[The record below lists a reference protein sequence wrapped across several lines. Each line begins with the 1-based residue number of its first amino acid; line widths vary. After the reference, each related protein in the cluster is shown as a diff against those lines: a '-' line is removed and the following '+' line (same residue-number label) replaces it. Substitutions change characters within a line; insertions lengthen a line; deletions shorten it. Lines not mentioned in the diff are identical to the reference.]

1 VFERTPLGGGNIM
14 AWPFGGS
21 ADKDL
26 DEDASLTEDRLK
38 IMANIAIEQVPLPEE
53 GELGEEDAWTISP
66 GPTKARLNSIGSVPS
81 VAASL
86 APTPAAP
93 VNTTVDTSGLERL
106 ISSRLDMVEDV
117 LRMVEVRLEQPS
129 EAAASGESDQGVD
142 VEEAALS
149 GDTIVTAS
157 GEVIP
162 VSGNDRLKE
171 VDEAPL
177 VELYEAQALAANPF
191 LHAPS
196 RGATADA
203 NSVGAPTVSALL
215 LDHMSGMAAV
225 SFTQKAMASG
235 MLSDEEGRSVMA
247 IVQLAEPGETEAAL
261 DDHLPHKELLT
272 FSSLVSSWRSVR
284 SLRGEV

>member
-1 VFERTPLGGGNIM
+1 M
-14 AWPFGGS
+14 AWPFGNS
-21 ADKDL
+21 ANEDI
-26 DEDASLTEDRLK
+26 DEDAALTEDRLK

-86 APTPAAP
+86 APAPATP
-93 VNTTVDTSGLERL
+93 VNATVDTSGLERM

-117 LRMVEVRLEQPS
+117 LRNVEVRLETPS
-129 EAAASGESDQGVD
+129 AAPAAEGEASEDGEDPT
-142 VEEAALS
+142 ALD
-149 GDTIVTAS
+149 GDMIVTAS
-157 GEVIP
+157 GEVIS
-162 VSGNDRLKE
+162 VTGNDRLKE

-196 RGATADA
+196 HGATTAG

-215 LDHMSGMAAV
+215 LDNMSGMAAV
-225 SFTQKAMASG
+225 SFTQKAMSSG
-235 MLSDEEGRSVMA
+235 MLNDEEGRSVLA
-247 IVQLAEPGETEAAL
+247 IVQLAAPGEAEAAL
-261 DDHLPHKELLT
+261 DDHLPHKDLLT
-272 FSSLVSSWRSVR
+272 FSSLVSSWRSVS
-284 SLRGEV
+284 SLRGGA

>member
-1 VFERTPLGGGNIM
+1 M

-21 ADKDL
+21 AGNDR
-26 DEDASLTEDRLK
+26 DADAELAEERLK
-38 IMANIAIEQVPLPEE
+38 IMANVAIEQVPLPEQ
-53 GELGEEDAWTISP
+53 GELSEEDAWTISP
-66 GPTKARLNSIGSVPS
+66 GPTRARLNSIGSVPS
-81 VAASL
+81 VAATL
-86 APTPAAP
+86 APAAP
-93 VNTTVDTSGLERL
+93 VNAQVDTSGLERM

-117 LRMVEVRLEQPS
+117 LRMVEVRLEQPP
-129 EAAASGESDQGVD
+129 EEGTSGESDEGVD
-142 VEEAALS
+142 VEDAALS

-196 RGATADA
+196 RGATANA

-284 SLRGEV
+284 TLRGEV

>member
-1 VFERTPLGGGNIM
+1 M
-14 AWPFGGS
+14 AWPFGNS
-21 ADKDL
+21 ANEDI
-26 DEDASLTEDRLK
+26 DEDAALTEDRLK

-86 APTPAAP
+86 APAP
-93 VNTTVDTSGLERL
+93 VSPVNATVDTSGLERM

-117 LRMVEVRLEQPS
+117 LRNVEVRLETPS
-129 EAAASGESDQGVD
+129 
-142 VEEAALS
+142 AALAAEGEAS
-149 GDTIVTAS
+149 EDGDDPTALDGDMIVTAS
-157 GEVIP
+157 GEVIS
-162 VSGNDRLKE
+162 VTGNDRLKE

-196 RGATADA
+196 HGATTAG

-215 LDHMSGMAAV
+215 LDNMSGMAAV
-225 SFTQKAMASG
+225 SFTQKAMSSG
-235 MLSDEEGRSVMA
+235 MLNDEEGRSVLA
-247 IVQLAEPGETEAAL
+247 IVQLAAPGEAAAAL
-261 DDHLPHKELLT
+261 DDHLPHKDLLT
-272 FSSLVSSWRSVR
+272 FSSLVSSWRSVS
-284 SLRGEV
+284 SLRGGA

>member
-1 VFERTPLGGGNIM
+1 MCALRGGIIM
-14 AWPFGGS
+14 AWPFGNS
-21 ADKDL
+21 AQKDQG
-26 DEDASLTEDRLK
+26 EDASLTEDRLK

-86 APTPAAP
+86 APAPAAP

-117 LRMVEVRLEQPS
+117 LRMVEVRLEQAPEEGTS
-129 EAAASGESDQGVD
+129 DESDEGVD
-142 VEEAALS
+142 VEDAALS

-196 RGATADA
+196 RGATANA

-284 SLRGEV
+284 TLRGEV

>member
-1 VFERTPLGGGNIM
+1 M
-14 AWPFGGS
+14 ASPFGNS
-21 ADKDL
+21 ANEDI
-26 DEDASLTEDRLK
+26 DEDAALTEDRLK

-86 APTPAAP
+86 APAPASP
-93 VNTTVDTSGLERL
+93 VNATVDTSGLERM

-117 LRMVEVRLEQPS
+117 LRNVEVRLETPS
-129 EAAASGESDQGVD
+129 AAPAAEGEASENGEDPT
-142 VEEAALS
+142 ALD
-149 GDTIVTAS
+149 GDMIVTAS
-157 GEVIP
+157 GEVIS
-162 VSGNDRLKE
+162 VTGNDRLKE

-196 RGATADA
+196 HGATTAG

-215 LDHMSGMAAV
+215 LDNMSGMAAV
-225 SFTQKAMASG
+225 SFTQKAMSSG
-235 MLSDEEGRSVMA
+235 MLNDEEGRSVLA
-247 IVQLAEPGETEAAL
+247 IVQLAAPGEAEAAL
-261 DDHLPHKELLT
+261 DDHLPHKDLLT
-272 FSSLVSSWRSVR
+272 FSSLVSSWRSVS
-284 SLRGEV
+284 SLRGGA

>member
-1 VFERTPLGGGNIM
+1 M
-14 AWPFGGS
+14 AWPFGNS
-21 ADKDL
+21 ANEDI
-26 DEDASLTEDRLK
+26 DEDAALTEDRLK

-86 APTPAAP
+86 APAPASP
-93 VNTTVDTSGLERL
+93 VNATVDTSGLERM

-117 LRMVEVRLEQPS
+117 LRNVEVRLETPS
-129 EAAASGESDQGVD
+129 AAPAAEGEASENGEDPT
-142 VEEAALS
+142 ALD
-149 GDTIVTAS
+149 GDMIVTAS
-157 GEVIP
+157 GEVIS
-162 VSGNDRLKE
+162 VTGNDRLKG

-196 RGATADA
+196 HGATTAG

-215 LDHMSGMAAV
+215 LDNMSGMAAV
-225 SFTQKAMASG
+225 SFTQKAMSSG
-235 MLSDEEGRSVMA
+235 MLNDEEGRSVLA
-247 IVQLAEPGETEAAL
+247 IVQLAAPGEAEAAL
-261 DDHLPHKELLT
+261 DDHLPHKDLLT
-272 FSSLVSSWRSVR
+272 FSSLVSSWRSVS
-284 SLRGEV
+284 SLRGGA

>member
-1 VFERTPLGGGNIM
+1 M
-14 AWPFGGS
+14 AWPFGNS
-21 ADKDL
+21 ANEDI
-26 DEDASLTEDRLK
+26 DEDAALTEDRLK

-86 APTPAAP
+86 APAPATP
-93 VNTTVDTSGLERL
+93 VNATVDTSGLERM

-117 LRMVEVRLEQPS
+117 LRNVEVRLEATS
-129 EAAASGESDQGVD
+129 EAPAAEGEASEDGED
-142 VEEAALS
+142 PTALD
-149 GDTIVTAS
+149 GDMIVTAS
-157 GEVIP
+157 GEVIS
-162 VSGNDRLKE
+162 VTGNDRLKE

-196 RGATADA
+196 HGATTAG

-215 LDHMSGMAAV
+215 LDNMSGMAAV
-225 SFTQKAMASG
+225 SFTQKAMSSG
-235 MLSDEEGRSVMA
+235 MLNDEEGRSVLA
-247 IVQLAEPGETEAAL
+247 IVQLAAPGEAEAAL
-261 DDHLPHKELLT
+261 DDHLPHKDLLT
-272 FSSLVSSWRSVR
+272 FSSLVSSWRSVS
-284 SLRGEV
+284 SLRGGA

>member
-1 VFERTPLGGGNIM
+1 M
-14 AWPFGGS
+14 AWPFGNS
-21 ADKDL
+21 AQKDQG
-26 DEDASLTEDRLK
+26 EDASLTEDRLK

-66 GPTKARLNSIGSVPS
+66 GPTKARLN
-81 VAASL
+81 
-86 APTPAAP
+86 
-93 VNTTVDTSGLERL
+93 TTVDTSGLERL

-117 LRMVEVRLEQPS
+117 LRMVEVRLEQPPEEGTS
-129 EAAASGESDQGVD
+129 DESDEGVD
-142 VEEAALS
+142 VEDAALS

-196 RGATADA
+196 RGATANA

-284 SLRGEV
+284 TLRGEV

>member
-1 VFERTPLGGGNIM
+1 MM

-21 ADKDL
+21 ANKDQ
-26 DEDASLTEDRLK
+26 DEDAALTEDRLK

-86 APTPAAP
+86 APAPVAP

-117 LRMVEVRLEQPS
+117 LRMVEVRLEGTPQAS
-129 EAAASGESDQGVD
+129 AEVVSLDGVDMDEAAI
-142 VEEAALS
+142 S

-162 VSGNDRLKE
+162 VAGNNRLKA

-247 IVQLAEPGETEAAL
+247 IVQLAEPGESEAAL

-272 FSSLVSSWRSVR
+272 FSSLVSSWRNVR
-284 SLRGEV
+284 SLRGEA

>member
-1 VFERTPLGGGNIM
+1 M
-14 AWPFGGS
+14 AWPFGNS
-21 ADKDL
+21 ANEDI
-26 DEDASLTEDRLK
+26 DEDAALTEDRLK

-86 APTPAAP
+86 APAPASP
-93 VNTTVDTSGLERL
+93 VNATVDTSGLERM

-117 LRMVEVRLEQPS
+117 LRNVEVRLETPS
-129 EAAASGESDQGVD
+129 AAPAAEGDASENGEDPT
-142 VEEAALS
+142 ALD
-149 GDTIVTAS
+149 GDMIVTAS
-157 GEVIP
+157 GEVIS
-162 VSGNDRLKE
+162 VTGNDRLKE

-196 RGATADA
+196 HGATTAG

-215 LDHMSGMAAV
+215 LDNMSGMAAV
-225 SFTQKAMASG
+225 SFTQKAMSSG
-235 MLSDEEGRSVMA
+235 MLNDEEGRSVLA
-247 IVQLAEPGETEAAL
+247 IVQLAAPGEAEAAL
-261 DDHLPHKELLT
+261 DDHLPHKDLLT
-272 FSSLVSSWRSVR
+272 FSSLVSSWRSVS
-284 SLRGEV
+284 SLRGGA

>member
-1 VFERTPLGGGNIM
+1 M
-14 AWPFGGS
+14 AWPFGNS
-21 ADKDL
+21 ANEDI
-26 DEDASLTEDRLK
+26 DEDAALTEDRLK

-86 APTPAAP
+86 APAPASP
-93 VNTTVDTSGLERL
+93 VNATVDTSGLERM

-117 LRMVEVRLEQPS
+117 LRNVEVRLETPS
-129 EAAASGESDQGVD
+129 AAPAAEGEASENGEDPT
-142 VEEAALS
+142 ALD
-149 GDTIVTAS
+149 GDMIVTAS
-157 GEVIP
+157 GEVIS
-162 VSGNDRLKE
+162 VTGNDRLKE

-196 RGATADA
+196 HGATTAG

-215 LDHMSGMAAV
+215 LDNMSGMAAV

-235 MLSDEEGRSVMA
+235 MLTDEEGRSVLA
-247 IVQLAEPGETEAAL
+247 IVQLAAPGEAEAAL
-261 DDHLPHKELLT
+261 DDHLPHKDLLT
-272 FSSLVSSWRSVR
+272 FSSLVSSWRSVS
-284 SLRGEV
+284 SLRGGA